1 MQDKRFSAFLYKA
14 LLFQN
19 IARGIKSGTL
29 NFAGSNKYRSLD
41 DYLITSFDWTMSRE
55 NLLDKSDL
63 QNMSEPAAVIS
74 KLAESVDRPFCQT
87 NQDERTNQYL
97 QIKEQNLL
105 N

>member
-1 MQDKRFSAFLYKA
+1 
-14 LLFQN
+14 
-19 IARGIKSGTL
+19 
-29 NFAGSNKYRSLD
+29 
-41 DYLITSFDWTMSRE
+41 MSRE